1 MSALRAPRARAP
13 SARRQKIRVRTPF
26 SAFLAFLTQNA
37 TASTRVGTFSDIF
50 LEQLE
55 HYLGSHA
62 RSPEVK
68 RALPS
73 NLVTSLLF
81 AQTGHKPLVHGWQGG
96 AIWGMQCFGQRFP
109 KHETRDPRDVR
120 NTKHGVSQNTKH
132 ETRKTQSKTVSLPP
146 GGHKTQNTKHET
158 RNTKHKTRN
167 TKHETRHVGQSQNTK
182 HGFAQNTASPRVPV
196 FSPRNRP

>member
-1 MSALRAPRARAP
+1 MACQRVQNFLKGPLRAPRARAP

-37 TASTRVGTFSDIF
+37 SASTRVGTFSDIF

-96 AIWGMQCFGQRFP
+96 ASFRLEIALEAPNSAIFFRCAGSGRRAPPWIRHPNRHHHTCPVR
-109 KHETRDPRDVR
+109 TPR
-120 NTKHGVSQNTKH
+120 
-132 ETRKTQSKTVSLPP
+132 
-146 GGHKTQNTKHET
+146 
-158 RNTKHKTRN
+158 
-167 TKHETRHVGQSQNTK
+167 
-182 HGFAQNTASPRVPV
+182 
-196 FSPRNRP
+196 